1 MSLMNWNNGKIFD
14 KFEVEDVFTEYIHS
28 LMQKGKEML
37 VFPWQEELYLPV
49 QILVD
54 SEIDEWI
61 ELHGIMDDTERLN
74 YHIIRGAGGAVVGY
88 AIRYTES
95 ITDLIVPYPMIQKSY
110 DEFIAQAKNDLNN
123 KR

>member
-14 KFEVEDVFTEYIHS
+14 KFEVENVFTDYIHS

-37 VFPWQEELYLPV
+37 VFPWQEEPYLPA

-61 ELHGIMDDTERLN
+61 ELHGITDDTERLN
-74 YHIIRGAGGAVVGY
+74 YHAIRGAGGAVVGY
-88 AIRYTES
+88 AVRYTES
-95 ITDLIVPYPMIQKSY
+95 ITDLIVPYPAIQKSY
-110 DEFIAQAKNDLNN
+110 DEFIAQAKNDLDN

>member
-1 MSLMNWNNGKIFD
+1 MNWNNGKIFD